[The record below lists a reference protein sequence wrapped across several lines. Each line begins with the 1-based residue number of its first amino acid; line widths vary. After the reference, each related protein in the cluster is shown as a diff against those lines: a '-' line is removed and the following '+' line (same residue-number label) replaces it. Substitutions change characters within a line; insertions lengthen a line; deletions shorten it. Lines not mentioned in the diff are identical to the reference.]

1 MDSQLDTPDC
11 PHFALLYIDDD
22 GKLRFEASASI
33 ADNCHRILSSEVI
46 DSFLRAVSLSGDRVK
61 SLDSSGFIEGQSK
74 SPPSPGSTG
83 SPCHSRRSSF
93 SQQMDTQMKRKKV
106 THEYVIPFSINC
118 YPKTMLLVKNHA
130 LLRKYYERAFQ
141 SLKQA
146 NCRILAKAYIKLVEP
161 RKQVN
166 FPYNGRKVISGI
178 PQQLDPETTK
188 PPWWPTEVV
197 HREPDHLLKAGR
209 VHLLVHILC
218 ELRESHGISVEK
230 LREADQSIRRQ
241 FSPPECLQVLDEIY
255 RVRGEEES
263 YLDGRTDDQAVVCV
277 SQVPLQDSQTWLY
290 SPSGSSNEFDT
301 LHRDE
306 MRDLES
312 HTSVFPSS
320 NGTPTSPTEVE
331 EPSPPPV
338 TSTAPTSW
346 NACPS
351 TLPASLPPANS
362 TMKPLAPDTAS
373 SPYTLDFTPSYGD
386 NTTLGMPPFAMGYY
400 PNPQFQQNSVLSQDS
415 LHPQPSVPAI
425 RPPGTGFGG
434 FPQPYYYTY

>member
-1 MDSQLDTPDC
+1 MDPQSETPNC
-11 PHFALLYIDDD
+11 PHFALLYIDKD

-33 ADNCHRILSSEVI
+33 ADILSPEVT
-46 DSFLRAVSLSGDRVK
+46 DSFLRAVALSGDGVN
-61 SLDSSGFIEGQSK
+61 SLDSSGFIEGQNR
-74 SPPSPGSTG
+74 SPPSPESTG

-93 SQQMDTQMKRKKV
+93 SHQIDTQMKRKKV
-106 THEYVIPFSINC
+106 AHEYVLPLSINY
-118 YPKTMLLVKNHA
+118 YPKTMLPVKNHA
-130 LLRKYYERAFQ
+130 LLRKYYEKAFQ

-218 ELRESHGISVEK
+218 ELRDSHAICVKK

-263 YLDGRTDDQAVVCV
+263 YLDGKIDDQAVVCV
-277 SQVPLQDSQTWLY
+277 SRVHFEDAQTLLY
-290 SPSGSSNEFDT
+290 SRSGSSHEFES

-320 NGTPTSPTEVE
+320 NSSPTSPTEAE
-331 EPSPPPV
+331 EPTHPLV
-338 TSTAPTSW
+338 TSSAPTSW
-346 NACPS
+346 NACAS
-351 TLPASLPPANS
+351 ALSASLPPANP
-362 TMKPLAPDTAS
+362 TMNSLAPDTAS
-373 SPYTLDFTPSYGD
+373 SPYNLDFTPSYGD
-386 NTTLGMPPFAMGYY
+386 TTTLEIPPFAVGYY
-400 PNPQFQQNSVLSQDS
+400 PNPQFQHSSVLSQDAS
-415 LHPQPSVPAI
+415 QPQTSVPTV

-434 FPQPYYYTY
+434 FPQPYYYSY

>member
-1 MDSQLDTPDC
+1 MDPQLETPDC
-11 PHFALLYIDDD
+11 PHFALLYIDKD

-33 ADNCHRILSSEVI
+33 ADNCHKILSPEVT
-46 DSFLRAVSLSGDRVK
+46 DSFLRAVALSGDGIR
-61 SLDSSGFIEGQSK
+61 LASSKAKIEVHLLQNQ
-74 SPPSPGSTG
+74 PEALVIVADL
-83 SPCHSRRSSF
+83 RY
-93 SQQMDTQMKRKKV
+93 TQMKRKKV
-106 THEYVIPFSINC
+106 AHEYVLPLSINY
-118 YPKTMLLVKNHA
+118 YPKTMLPVKNHA
-130 LLRKYYERAFQ
+130 LLRKYYEKAFQ

-218 ELRESHGISVEK
+218 ELRGSHAISVKK

-263 YLDGRTDDQAVVCV
+263 YLDGKIDDQAVVCV
-277 SQVPLQDSQTWLY
+277 SRVHFEDAQTLLY
-290 SPSGSSNEFDT
+290 SRSGSSHEFES

-320 NGTPTSPTEVE
+320 NSSPTSPTEAE
-331 EPSPPPV
+331 EPTPPPV
-338 TSTAPTSW
+338 TSSAPTSW
-346 NACPS
+346 NACAS
-351 TLPASLPPANS
+351 AHSASLPPANPTLNS
-362 TMKPLAPDTAS
+362 LAPDTAS
-373 SPYTLDFTPSYGD
+373 SPYNLDFTPSYGD
-386 NTTLGMPPFAMGYY
+386 TTTLEIPPFAMGYY
-400 PNPQFQQNSVLSQDS
+400 PNPQYQHSSVLSQDAS
-415 LHPQPSVPAI
+415 HPQTSVPAV

-434 FPQPYYYTY
+434 FPQPYYYSY